1 MKKLLLGIF
10 MLVSLTLQAN
20 DLKYF
25 EGLWKSKESSYYV
38 AVLHKSSTD
47 KFEFV
52 DFSFG
57 DGQSIKEEVKE
68 VGENY
73 IITTI
78 NYEKNNWN
86 VEIKYT
92 LVDEN
97 TIKCEFA
104 GDTNVVNYYKRVKL
118 N

>member
-20 DLKYF
+20 ELKDF
-25 EGLWKSKESSYYV
+25 EGLWKSKESTYYV
-38 AVLHKSSTD
+38 AILHYGD
-47 KFEFV
+47 KLEFV

-78 NYEKNNWN
+78 NYEKNDWN

-97 TIKCEFA
+97 TIKCEFS
-104 GDTNVVNYYKRVKL
+104 GDTDVVNYYKRVKL

>member
-38 AVLHKSSTD
+38 AVLHKSSTN

-52 DFSFG
+52 NFSFG

-78 NYEKNNWN
+78 NYKKNDWN

-97 TIKCEFA
+97 TIKCEFS
-104 GDTNVVNYYKRVKL
+104 GDTGVVNYYKRVKL